1 MFAGH
6 FITLQTEI
14 LLKNN
19 NHTADYGPCRLVK
32 LDNRLI
38 KYILQRAGMTAIN
51 LGGRLRCE
59 CDPY

>member
-1 MFAGH
+1 MFVGH

-19 NHTADYGPCRLVK
+19 NHTDFGPCRLVK

-38 KYILQRAGMTAIN
+38 KYFLQRAGMTTIN
-51 LGGRLRCE
+51 IGGRLRYE
-59 CDPY
+59 CDP